1 MGCVPR
7 VHSKVVL
14 DGFRKNIET
23 LPLDFMKITS
33 IGNVLNFLHYQLY
46 YVHDMLRACMRP
58 LWGQVHHVTFTGYPW
73 VVIVTYCFLF
83 QQQISSTGFG
93 KPIFMLNLKFKYLG
107 GKVHQFREPNP
118 QKKRVKTIKLYKI

>member
-58 LWGQVHHVTFTGYPW
+58 LRVQVLHVT
-73 VVIVTYCFLF
+73 
-83 QQQISSTGFG
+83 STV
-93 KPIFMLNLKFKYLG
+93 YL
-107 GKVHQFREPNP
+107 
-118 QKKRVKTIKLYKI
+118 